1 MQRVNKRVRWVWNLL
16 SLLCESLHSLLV
28 CWLGKRHHTA
38 HVICSSLDTE
48 ATGSKFQF
56 CPLKS
61 CNWVQALNSLLLTGW
76 TIYFFHRVHMVIVQR
91 IHWYKWEHSSFSF
104 VIKVINSFYPLGILY
119 CHNSTTSVDLDSF
132 NCSHLACLIKTCL
145 KVNMYVLCF
154 TILDNISNTHSTNHI
169 KER

>member
-1 MQRVNKRVRWVWNLL
+1 MKNCIWLFFRVRGKIFFACSVPECHLLL
-16 SLLCESLHSLLV
+16 SLLYIFFLLFKPHQGLLML
-28 CWLGKRHHTA
+28 WWHYY
-38 HVICSSLDTE
+38 
-48 ATGSKFQF
+48 
-56 CPLKS
+56 
-61 CNWVQALNSLLLTGW
+61 WVQALNSLLLTGW

-91 IHWYKWEHSSFSF
+91 IRWYKWEHSSFSF